1 MWRKTVNSSRAL
13 AAIPAA
19 VFATAFVAL
28 LSGLRWDSVWG
39 DKTSEYELPVAA
51 RAVIAEDL
59 STGEVLFDKNPEEK
73 VAPASLAK
81 LFAIDYAST
90 MLDPGE
96 TITVTSSTLDLVK
109 PGSSVAGLVPGTYSV
124 ENLYAAMLL
133 PSGNDAANALAAAVA
148 EKISPGAADPVQRQ
162 RIFLTGLAGH
172 LRDQG
177 YLSTNIDDPCGYDT
191 TSRTTPADVSK
202 VTKHLLTYEWFREMT
217 SAHTYST
224 VTPGG
229 VTLTWQNTNSFLDP
243 DSAYYTEDVTGVKT
257 GSLGENLNLVTRYQG
272 QGRDLLIVSLG
283 SPTPAAR
290 YDDTT
295 SIIFAIVQETM

>member
-1 MWRKTVNSSRAL
+1 MNRSRTL
-13 AAIPAA
+13 AVIPAV
-19 VFATAFVAL
+19 VFATALVAF
-28 LSGLRWDSVWG
+28 LSSMRWDSVWA
-39 DKTSEYELPVAA
+39 DKMDENEVPVTA
-51 RAVIAEDL
+51 RAVSAEDL
-59 STGEVLFDKNPEEK
+59 STGEVLFAKNPDEK

-90 MLDPGE
+90 ILEPGE
-96 TITVTSSTLDLVK
+96 TVTVTSNTLALVK

-148 EKISPGAADPVQRQ
+148 ERISPDATDPVQRQ

-191 TSRTTPADVSK
+191 TSRTTPMDVAK
-202 VTKHLLTYEWFREMT
+202 VTKRLLTYDWFREMT

-229 VTLTWQNTNSFLDP
+229 VTMTWQNTNSLLDP
-243 DSAYYTEDVTGVKT
+243 DSPYYTEDVTGVKT
-257 GSLGENLNLVTRYQG
+257 GSLGENFNLVTRYQG

-283 SPTPAAR
+283 SPTPGAR
-290 YDDTT
+290 YDDTANV
-295 SIIFAIVQETM
+295 IFAIVQEPMY

>member
-1 MWRKTVNSSRAL
+1 MNSSRAL
-13 AAIPAA
+13 AAIPAV
-19 VFATAFVAL
+19 VFATALVAL
-28 LSGLRWDSVWG
+28 LSGLRWDSLAN
-39 DKTSEYELPVAA
+39 KMSEDELPITA

-59 STGEVLFDKNPEEK
+59 STGKVLFDKNPDEK

-96 TITVTSSTLDLVK
+96 TIAVTSSTLDLVK
-109 PGSSVAGLVPGTYSV
+109 PGSSMAGLVPGTYSV

-148 EKISPGAADPVQRQ
+148 DKISPDAADPVQRQ

-172 LRDQG
+172 LRDRG

-191 TSRTTPADVSK
+191 TSRTTPMDVAK
-202 VTKHLLTYEWFREMT
+202 VTKRLLTYEWFREMT

-229 VTLTWQNTNSFLDP
+229 VTLTWQNTNFFLDP
-243 DSAYYTEDVTGVKT
+243 NSAYYIEGVTGVKT
-257 GSLGENLNLVTRYQG
+257 GSLGKNFNLVTRYQG

-290 YDDTT
+290 YDDAMN
-295 SIIFAIVQETM
+295 IVFATGQETM